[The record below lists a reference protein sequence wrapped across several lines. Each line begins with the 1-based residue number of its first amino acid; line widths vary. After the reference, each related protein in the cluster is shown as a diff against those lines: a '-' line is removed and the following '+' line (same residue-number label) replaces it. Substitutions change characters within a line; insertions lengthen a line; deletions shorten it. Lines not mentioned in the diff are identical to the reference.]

1 MFYQS
6 RFCKHR
12 ISLLLLCL
20 MLFTFSVSLFSTE
33 TAMAAADIDHVQDLA
48 DILTDDEEETLR
60 QECISVGD
68 LNEIDIFILTTD
80 SVPENRKLYIE
91 NFYDTHDDVLTDA
104 VLLLVN
110 MDPDKRGVEM
120 QGYGQ
125 CEFSLSDD
133 RISSLLDN
141 IVPYLSDEDYFGAFS
156 TYINEVD
163 YYMSIEATSD
173 YVHTEADNEYYN
185 ENYNEEIMTPVDYII
200 GNLIF
205 ASFIGGALTIII
217 LIVNAFSRLLGG
229 FASTDRTT
237 YMDTSNSRVLGHWD
251 RYIRTTTTKR
261 RKPKD
266 NDNGGA
272 GHSSHIGGGV
282 SSGGHS
288 HSGGGRSF

>member
-1 MFYQS
+1 MFHKS
-6 RFCKHR
+6 LSHKHR
-12 ISLLLLCL
+12 ISFFFLFI
-20 MLFTFSVSLFSTE
+20 MLFTFSANLFFTE

-48 DILTDDEEETLR
+48 DILTEEEEESLR

-91 NFYDTHDDVLTDA
+91 DFYDTHDDILTDA

-110 MDPDKRGVEM
+110 MDPEKRGVEI

-133 RISSLLDN
+133 RIDVILDN
-141 IVPYLSDEDYFGAFS
+141 IVPYLSDGDYFNAFFS
-156 TYINEVD
+156 YIYEVD
-163 YYMSIEATSD
+163 HYMSIEATSD
-173 YVHTEADNEYYN
+173 YVHTEADNEYYD
-185 ENYNEEIMTPVDYII
+185 ENYNEEPLTHTDYII
-200 GNLIF
+200 FNLFVSVIV
-205 ASFIGGALTIII
+205 GAVSVLIVI
-217 LIVNAFSRLLGG
+217 IVNAVSRG
-229 FASTDRTT
+229 SITTNRNT

-251 RYIRTTTTKR
+251 RYIRTTTTR
-261 RKPKD
+261 TPKPKD
-266 NDNGGA
+266 NGG
-272 GHSSHIGGGV
+272 GHSSHLGGGV